1 MSHISINGNG
11 NTVSINSTSTNK
23 GMQLPELSEDE
34 LDAIVKEAIDDYLE
48 QQGED
53 NGNDQ

>member
-1 MSHISINGNG
+1 MEYG

>member
-1 MSHISINGNG
+1 M
-11 NTVSINSTSTNK
+11 K
-23 GMQLPELSEDE
+23 LPELSEDE